1 MNSTRSEVLQ
11 ALARRI
17 QEIEGT
23 GPSRRQSSLSL
34 GIGPVDALLPNGRL
48 PAGSLVE
55 LLSAADG
62 AGAWTLSLLMAKH
75 VCGEWKTLVLV
86 DGQRCFY
93 PPGAAQLGIDLE
105 RSLVIRPRTR
115 RDCLLAT
122 NQALRCRGVGAVV
135 GWHDPLRTLDARRL
149 QAAAEAGGGVGFVL
163 RPAEALRAPSFANL
177 RLLIAPLKNGEWRM
191 ENGEC
196 GNRSSFSILH
206 SPFSIRALRVEV
218 VRCRGGRDGQSVLLE
233 IGNEP
238 GDVRAF
244 SEVAPAAAPAREARR
259 SG

>member
-1 MNSTRSEVLQ
+1 LTFAGYVYISIVTEAVMNSTRSEVLQ
-11 ALARRI
+11 ALAQRI
-17 QEIEGT
+17 REIEGN
-23 GPSRRQSSLSL
+23 GPSRRQPPVSL

-75 VCGEWKTLVLV
+75 VCGEWKVLVLV
-86 DGQRCFY
+86 DGQCCFY

-105 RSLVIRPRTR
+105 RSLVVRPRTR

-135 GWHDPLRTLDARRL
+135 GWHDQLRTLDARRL

-163 RPAEALRAPSFANL
+163 RPLGALRAPSFANL
-177 RLLIAPLKNGEWRM
+177 RLRLSPLVPRPSSLAPRLV
-191 ENGEC
+191 
-196 GNRSSFSILH
+196 
-206 SPFSIRALRVEV
+206 RVDV

-238 GDVRAF
+238 GDVRAL
-244 SEVAPAAAPAREARR
+244 SEVAPSTAPARKARR

>member
-11 ALARRI
+11 ALAQRI
-17 QEIEGT
+17 REIES
-23 GPSRRQSSLSL
+23 PSRRQSSLSL

-122 NQALRCRGVGAVV
+122 NQSLRCRGVGAVV

-177 RLLIAPLKNGEWRM
+177 RLLIAPLKNGE
-191 ENGEC
+191 C

-206 SPFSIRALRVEV
+206 SSFSIRALRVEV

-238 GDVRAF
+238 GDVRAL
-244 SEVAPAAAPAREARR
+244 SEVAPAAAPARAARR

>member
-1 MNSTRSEVLQ
+1 MNSARSEVLQ
-11 ALARRI
+11 ALAQRI

-23 GPSRRQSSLSL
+23 GPSRRQPALSL

-55 LLSAADG
+55 LLSTADG

-75 VCGEWKTLVLV
+75 VCGEWKVLVLV
-86 DGQRCFY
+86 DGQRSFY

-105 RSLVIRPRTR
+105 RSLVVRPRTR

-135 GWHDPLRTLDARRL
+135 GWHDQLGTLDARRL

-163 RPAEALRAPSFANL
+163 RPSQALQAPSFANL
-177 RLLIAPLKNGEWRM
+177 RLLIGVEKGSKRLPT
-191 ENGEC
+191 
-196 GNRSSFSILH
+196 
-206 SPFSIRALRVEV
+206 PFSTRRIRVDV

-238 GDVRAF
+238 GDVRAL
-244 SEVAPAAAPAREARR
+244 SEVAPPAAPTRKARR

>member
-1 MNSTRSEVLQ
+1 MSSTRSEVLR
-11 ALARRI
+11 ALAQRI
-17 QEIEGT
+17 QEIEGNV
-23 GPSRRQSSLSL
+23 PSRRQPPLSL
-34 GIGPVDALLPNGRL
+34 GIGPVDALLPNGCL

-55 LLSAADG
+55 LLSTADG

-75 VCGEWKTLVLV
+75 VCGEWKVLVLV
-86 DGQRCFY
+86 DGERCFY

-105 RSLVIRPRTR
+105 RSLVVRPRTR

-135 GWHDPLRTLDARRL
+135 GWHDQLRTLDARRL

-163 RPAEALRAPSFANL
+163 RPAQALQAPSFANL
-177 RLLIAPLKNGEWRM
+177 RLVITPLAVGSDPIYRVGAARPDKSGHYERQ
-191 ENGEC
+191 
-196 GNRSSFSILH
+196 
-206 SPFSIRALRVEV
+206 IRVDV
-218 VRCRGGRDGQSVLLE
+218 VRCRGGRDGRSVLLE

-238 GDVRAF
+238 GDVRAL
-244 SEVAPAAAPAREARR
+244 SEVAPPAAPARKARR